1 MLLQLRTQTTC
12 MAEIIRVVE
21 RSVKGRNPLYL
32 VRCSN
37 CLTEYT
43 TRAWPTAIAKLAKC
57 KNCYPIVR
65 DEFMSC
71 NVSSQRK
78 SQLRRHRDG
87 LCTYCIECPGATKEL
102 CAEHREMQNARRRVV

>member
-1 MLLQLRTQTTC
+1 

-21 RSVKGRNPLYL
+21 RCAKGRNPLYL

-37 CLTEYT
+37 CLVEYT
-43 TRAWPTAIAKLAKC
+43 ARAWPSDIAKRTKC

-87 LCTYCIECPGATKEL
+87 LCTYCIERPGATKEL